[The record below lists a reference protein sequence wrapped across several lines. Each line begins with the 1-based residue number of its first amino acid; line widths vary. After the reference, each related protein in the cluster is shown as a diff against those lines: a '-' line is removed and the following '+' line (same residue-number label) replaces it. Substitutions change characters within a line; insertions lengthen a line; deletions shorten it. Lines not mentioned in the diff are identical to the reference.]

1 MCIRDRL
8 YTAINETEINKI
20 FKLDHHH
27 IGDKKRKGVSTQW
40 AKHKELDVAP
50 KISEFFNSITF
61 ILTSLCKRTNYF
73 YFTQPIKMIYQ
84 D

>member
-1 MCIRDRL
+1 M

-27 IGDKKRKGVSTQW
+27 IGDKKRNGVSTQW

-50 KISEFFNSITF
+50 KISEFFVNVSAVSVQSQKLRKI
-61 ILTSLCKRTNYF
+61 S
-73 YFTQPIKMIYQ
+73 
-84 D
+84 